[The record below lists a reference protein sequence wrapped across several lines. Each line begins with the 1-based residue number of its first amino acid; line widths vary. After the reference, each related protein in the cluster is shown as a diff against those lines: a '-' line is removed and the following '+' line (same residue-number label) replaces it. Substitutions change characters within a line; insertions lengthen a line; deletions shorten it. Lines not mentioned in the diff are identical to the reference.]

1 MNKKILYFMCLISL
15 ALTLPAYA
23 ATGETEGWGWDT
35 YLSEVNSYVREEM
48 TNNYVTENYYEESGV
63 ERNENETY
71 NSTTISVGIGQSY
84 IYRNGVI
91 VQMDAPAFTN
101 SASYTMV
108 PLRAIAECLDGA
120 EVAWDSDSKTAS
132 VYYKGDVIKMSA
144 VSRYIEVNEDGFWG
158 KTTPE
163 TRNGRIFIPMRD
175 LATAFGLPSENI
187 EWNAQTKTATFYF
200 K

>member
-1 MNKKILYFMCLISL
+1 MIRNLVCFVL
-15 ALTLPAYA
+15 ALSFVVPVYA
-23 ATGETEGWGWDT
+23 ATGEEDGWTWEEYISET
-35 YLSEVNSYVREEM
+35 YYTDNEKDSYMEEL
-48 TNNYVTENYYEESGV
+48 NKKPEV
-63 ERNENETY
+63 ERNENEVY
-71 NSTTISVGIGQSY
+71 SSTTISVGIGQSY
-84 IYRNGVI
+84 IYRNGVS
-91 VQMDAPAFTN
+91 VQMDASAFTN

-187 EWNAQTKTATFYF
+187 EWNVQTKTATFYF

>member
-1 MNKKILYFMCLISL
+1 MIRNLVCFVL
-15 ALTLPAYA
+15 ALSFVVLVYA
-23 ATGETEGWGWDT
+23 ATGEEDGWTWEEYISETYYTDNEKDSYMEEGNKKP
-35 YLSEVNSYVREEM
+35 E
-48 TNNYVTENYYEESGV
+48 V
-63 ERNENETY
+63 ERNENEVY
-71 NSTTISVGIGQSY
+71 SSTTISVGIGQSY
-84 IYRNGVI
+84 IYRNGVS
-91 VQMDAPAFTN
+91 VQLDAPAFTN

-158 KTTPE
+158 KSTPE

>member
-84 IYRNGVI
+84 IV
-91 VQMDAPAFTN
+91 
-101 SASYTMV
+101 
-108 PLRAIAECLDGA
+108 
-120 EVAWDSDSKTAS
+120 SD
-132 VYYKGDVIKMSA
+132 
-144 VSRYIEVNEDGFWG
+144 
-158 KTTPE
+158 
-163 TRNGRIFIPMRD
+163 
-175 LATAFGLPSENI
+175 
-187 EWNAQTKTATFYF
+187 
-200 K
+200 